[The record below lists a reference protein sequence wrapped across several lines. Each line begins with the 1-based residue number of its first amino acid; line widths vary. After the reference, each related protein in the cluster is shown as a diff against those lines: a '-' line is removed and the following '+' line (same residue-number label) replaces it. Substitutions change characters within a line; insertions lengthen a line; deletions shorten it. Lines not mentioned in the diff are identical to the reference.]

1 MKRDVRDCKYIA
13 LNEKRSKV
21 GLGVA
26 GSAAYGNDSPL
37 YGAGGLRPQIRPR
50 LGPYAESKT
59 ANRHQLNR
67 DARCNIDVRLVCLR
81 QKTTRRIE
89 GCGVGDAALAFFLC
103 LPQIRTRLQP
113 DATRIVLVALRNSN
127 VEEGVA

>member
-1 MKRDVRDCKYIA
+1 
-13 LNEKRSKV
+13 
-21 GLGVA
+21 
-26 GSAAYGNDSPL
+26 
-37 YGAGGLRPQIRPR
+37 
-50 LGPYAESKT
+50 
-59 ANRHQLNR
+59 
-67 DARCNIDVRLVCLR
+67 VRLVCLR

-113 DATRIVLVALRNSN
+113 DATRIALVALRNSN